1 MTLIYDRVSSALG
14 QCSNNEKTGLN
25 RADPTVAFYPTQ
37 QLSTA
42 VIGIL
47 ITQITTQMTIV
58 LKKSFTEFSLYQ
70 SSTKKPPNFLKKFLG
85 VGLGHVLLIL
95 AILSLLEF
103 FSIAAQ

>member
-1 MTLIYDRVSSALG
+1 MTLIYDRVSSALD
-14 QCSNNEKTGLN
+14 QCSNNEKTGLH

-58 LKKSFTEFSLYQ
+58 LKKIFYR
-70 SSTKKPPNFLKKFLG
+70 
-85 VGLGHVLLIL
+85 I
-95 AILSLLEF
+95 F
-103 FSIAAQ
+103 FIPI

>member
-1 MTLIYDRVSSALG
+1 MTLIYDRVSSALD
-14 QCSNNEKTGLN
+14 QCSNNEKTGLH

-58 LKKSFTEFSLYQ
+58 LKKNLL
-70 SSTKKPPNFLKKFLG
+70 PNFLYTNLAQKKPRIFFLNFW
-85 VGLGHVLLIL
+85 VSVWDMYCLY
-95 AILSLLEF
+95 
-103 FSIAAQ
+103 